1 VYPVGLL
8 YVAEWFNPRR
18 SLDGPDAGR
27 ASRGVLDITKI
38 KITRSSNQQIIIFG
52 DLHANWEALLIL
64 QQTDLN
70 PYAVLCLGD
79 IVGYGPDPKR
89 CVDAIR
95 AGATHI
101 IGGQHDRAIG
111 LSALDNQGPGTDELL
126 EATWSHTRS
135 VLLAEDRDFLA
146 SLPTELTV
154 EVAGVRFHLM
164 RLGPDDP
171 ETETRTL
178 ITMPQAQL
186 GDMFGH
192 IEADVILLGGPHVPA
207 MRQFDG
213 RLIVCPGS
221 LGQPRY
227 GVPEPTFAVWRN
239 ERVQIHHLHYEPQIT
254 ARKLSL
260 LPLAPEHRLRLQS
273 ILQTGKLD

>member
-1 VYPVGLL
+1 M
-8 YVAEWFNPRR
+8 
-18 SLDGPDAGR
+18 
-27 ASRGVLDITKI
+27 
-38 KITRSSNQQIIIFG
+38 
-52 DLHANWEALLIL
+52 L
-64 QQTDLN
+64 QQTDLR

-89 CVDAIR
+89 CLDAVR
-95 AGATHI
+95 ASTPHL
-101 IGGQHDRAIG
+101 IGGQHDRSIG
-111 LSALDNQGPGTDELL
+111 ASALDKVAKNSRSSADDGLL

-135 VLLAEDRDFLA
+135 VLSAEDRDYLA

-164 RLGPDDP
+164 RLLPDDI
-171 ETETRTL
+171 ETETEML
-178 ITMPQAQL
+178 ITMPQARL
-186 GDMFGH
+186 HELFGQV
-192 IEADVILLGGPHVPA
+192 EAEVILLGGPHLPA
-207 MRQFDG
+207 LRQLDG

-227 GVPEPTFAVWRN
+227 GVPEPTFAIWRN
-239 ERVQIHHLHYEPQIT
+239 NRAQIHHLHYEPQVT

-273 ILQTGKLD
+273 ILQTGRLD